1 MTLRNPN
8 DISTDWFNLLCKLW
22 HHMPTSRKREAGFL
36 SILIIASSFF
46 EMFSLG
52 STVPFL
58 GAIVSP
64 EKIFNYPILKRIAQ
78 SFGIMKPD
86 QVILPITITFILAAI
101 FSGGTRLLLM
111 RSTVRV
117 AYGTGTDLSSE
128 IYRRIL
134 YLPYQTH
141 LDRNTSDVINTITRK
156 VDNTTYMIYMM
167 FSLISSIVLLISI
180 IIVLVVISPV
190 ITMISGTIFGSF
202 YLVIT
207 RFYRKRLEKNAQ
219 SISTEQIKVIKA
231 IQEGLG
237 GIRDILLDG
246 TQPYYYGIF
255 RQADRSLRLAMGD
268 NFFIAGSPRFVLE
281 SLGMVLI
288 AVLAYSLN
296 NRTGQAGS
304 IIPVL
309 GAMALGAQRLLP
321 ILQLGYNA
329 WAYIIGN
336 QTSLTDMLK
345 ELEKP
350 LPLEALDPP
359 AKSLFFNNFIKC
371 ESVRF
376 RYKNNSP
383 WILDGINLNIR
394 KGSKVGFVGSTG
406 SGKTTLLD
414 LLMGLIEPT
423 EGKILVDGVPLT
435 GNTKRSWQR
444 TIAHVPQNIYLV
456 DGTFS
461 ENIAFGIEKR
471 NVDLER
477 VKLSTIHANIDDF
490 IVSQEGMYNG
500 LVGERGIRI
509 SGGQRQRIGIAR
521 ALYKQANVLILDEA
535 TSALDNRTEQDV
547 MNAIES
553 LGKNLTILMVA
564 HRIST
569 LRNCDEIIMIN
580 KGKILAQGNYDYL
593 MENSKEFRELADVKR
608 NMT

>member
-1 MTLRNPN
+1 MTLKNPN
-8 DISTDWFNLLCKLW
+8 GTSSNWFNLLCKLW
-22 HHMPTSRKREAGFL
+22 HHVPPPRKREAGFL

-52 STVPFL
+52 SIVPFL

-64 EKIFNYPILKRIAQ
+64 EKIFNFFILKRIAQ
-78 SFGIMKPD
+78 FFGIMKPD
-86 QVILPITITFILAAI
+86 QVILPITITFILAAV

-111 RSTVRV
+111 RSIIKV

-134 YLPYQTH
+134 YLPYQIH
-141 LDRNTSDVINTITRK
+141 LDRNTSDVVNIITRK
-156 VDNTTYMIYMM
+156 IDNTTYMIYMM
-167 FSLISSIVLLISI
+167 FSLISSIVLFISLMTI
-180 IIVLVVISPV
+180 LLVISPV
-190 ITMISGTIFGSF
+190 VTIISVSTFGFF
-202 YLVIT
+202 YFIIS
-207 RFYRKRLEKNAQ
+207 RFYRKRLDKNSQ
-219 SISTEQIKVIKA
+219 SISIEQTKVIKA

-246 TQPYYYGIF
+246 AQPYYYGIF

-288 AVLAYSLN
+288 AILAYSLS
-296 NRTGQAGS
+296 NRTGQTRS

-309 GAMALGAQRLLP
+309 GALALGAQRLLP

-329 WAYIIGN
+329 WAYITGN
-336 QTSLTDMLK
+336 QTSLTDTLN

-350 LPLEALDPP
+350 LPLEALGPP
-359 AKSLFFNNFIKC
+359 AKPLSFNNFIKS
-371 ESVRF
+371 ETVRF
-376 RYKNNSP
+376 RYKNNAP

-414 LLMGLIEPT
+414 LIMGLIEPT
-423 EGKILVDGVPLT
+423 EGKIFVDGVPLT

-477 VKLSTIHANIDDF
+477 VKLSAFHACIDGF
-490 IVSQEGMYNG
+490 IESQTGMYNG

-521 ALYKQANVLILDEA
+521 ALYKQAEVLILDEA
-535 TSALDNRTEQDV
+535 TSALDNRTEQYV

-553 LGKNLTILMVA
+553 IGKDLTILMVA

-580 KGKILAQGNYDYL
+580 KGKILAQGNYDFL
-593 MENSKEFRELADVKR
+593 MENSQEFREMTDVKR
-608 NMT
+608 NIT